1 MRTAVAVISLTSQ
14 ATKNIYLL
22 TSIFYFSFFEKKFS
36 VKTEKDLT
44 KYRWYYTHTSSGL
57 AHYLLCGY
65 LLGTNLLQMKA
76 YGNDSFAHRTFNLDY
91 SLCCAWVSVEQSSVF
106 TTRTCYM
113 HFISFFHH
121 RRLQSMIIII
131 WRAMEPTL
139 YRFFL
144 WNLHLC
150 TFL

>member
-1 MRTAVAVISLTSQ
+1 MRTAIAVISLTSQ
-14 ATKNIYLL
+14 ATKNLYLL
-22 TSIFYFSFFEKKFS
+22 TSIFYFSFCKKKVS
-36 VKTEKDLT
+36 EKTEKGLT

-76 YGNDSFAHRTFNLDY
+76 YGNDSFAHRTFNLNY

-131 WRAMEPTL
+131 GRTMEPTL

-144 WNLHLC
+144 
-150 TFL
+150 

>member
-1 MRTAVAVISLTSQ
+1 MRTAIAIISLTSQ
-14 ATKNIYLL
+14 ATKNLYLL
-22 TSIFYFSFFEKKFS
+22 TSIFYFSFCKKKFS
-36 VKTEKDLT
+36 EKTEKGLT

-76 YGNDSFAHRTFNLDY
+76 YGNDSFTHRTFNLNY

-144 WNLHLC
+144 
-150 TFL
+150 